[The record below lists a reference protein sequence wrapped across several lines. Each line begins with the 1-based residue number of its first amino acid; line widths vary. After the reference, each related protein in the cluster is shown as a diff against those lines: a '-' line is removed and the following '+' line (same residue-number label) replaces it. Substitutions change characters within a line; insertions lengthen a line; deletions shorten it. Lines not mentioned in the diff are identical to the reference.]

1 MRIKNL
7 KYSRLYIYIF
17 ALFFLNL
24 SASGCTVH
32 TESETNLQNTLQEK
46 SFNTSPG
53 KNFVLKTSVGD
64 VVIKT
69 SDDPVVHVKILGSED
84 TYKKLHITF
93 KNTDDGVSII
103 AKKKDSWNIF
113 NFWKNTHL
121 KYEITL
127 PSKYNANI
135 ATSGGD
141 INVSD
146 LTGSSSLHTSG
157 GDVSLRNINGP
168 VEVKTSGGDISSNNT
183 SGTVDLK
190 TSGGDINAVA
200 FNGDLNAS
208 TSGGDIVLRGSD
220 SKIKASTSGGEI
232 SLKYSGQNK
241 GINLYSSGGDIEIH
255 LPSDF
260 QANARLSTSG
270 GSVSCKFKANDVEEM
285 SSHKL
290 IGKFNNGG
298 EPLVVKTSGGDIEIK

>member
-1 MRIKNL
+1 MRIKTL
-7 KYSRLYIYIF
+7 KLSGIYFYII
-17 ALFFLNL
+17 ALFLLNL
-24 SASGCTVH
+24 SASGCTIH
-32 TESETNLQNTLQEK
+32 TESEANFQNTLQEK

-69 SDDPVVHVKILGSED
+69 SDDPVVHVKILGGED

-93 KNTDDGVSII
+93 DNTDDGVTVI

-113 NFWKNTHL
+113 NFWKNSHL

-127 PSKYNANI
+127 PSKYNTDI
-135 ATSGGD
+135 STSGGD
-141 INVSD
+141 IHVSD
-146 LTGSSSLHTSG
+146 LTGKSQLHTSG
-157 GDVSLRNINGP
+157 GDVKLQNLNGP
-168 VEVKTSGGDISSNNT
+168 VEVKTSGGDITCKNSV
-183 SGTVDLK
+183 GTVDLK
-190 TSGGDINAVA
+190 TSGGDINAVS
-200 FNGDLNAS
+200 FKGDLNAS
-208 TSGGDIVLRGSD
+208 TSGGDIVLEGSD
-220 SKIKASTSGGEI
+220 SKINASTSGGEI
-232 SLKYSGQNK
+232 DLKYSGQNK
-241 GINLYSSGGDIEIH
+241 GINLYSSGGDIEIN

-270 GSVSCKFKANDVEEM
+270 GSVNCKFKANDVEEM

-298 EPLVVKTSGGDIEIK
+298 EPLTVKTSGGDIDIR